1 MSEPQSYDRAVFFI
15 SDRTGITAEMMGH
28 SLLTQFDALDFE
40 QINLPFIDSE
50 EKAQNAVIRINQ
62 AAALYHKKP
71 LVFSTLI
78 KPKVTHL
85 INQSQGIVF
94 DLLNTFIHPLEEELG
109 IHSAYAVGR
118 THGMG
123 SYATYKMRIDALNFS
138 LNNDDGNT
146 LRNFP
151 EADLILIGVSRCGKT
166 PTCLYLSLQYGILAA
181 NYPLIDE
188 DLERS
193 TLPPELEPYR
203 HKLFGLTIAP
213 ERLQQ
218 IRTER
223 RPDSQYA
230 EYQQCQYEVNAAEKI
245 FRAQQIPWL
254 DTSAVSIEEITVT
267 ILQSSGLKRR
277 LHG

>member
-1 MSEPQSYDRAVFFI
+1 MDRAVYFI

-28 SLLTQFDALDFE
+28 SLLTQFESLKFE
-40 QINLPFIDSE
+40 QINLPFIDTP
-50 EKAQNAVIRINQ
+50 EKARQAVSRING
-62 AAALYHKKP
+62 AADQYGKRP

-78 KPKVTHL
+78 NPEVMFE
-85 INQSQGIVF
+85 IEQSRGMIF

-109 IHSAYAVGR
+109 IGSAYAVGR
-118 THGMG
+118 SHGMG
-123 SYATYKMRIDALNFS
+123 VYANYKARIDALNFALS
-138 LNNDDGNT
+138 NDDGNT
-146 LRNFP
+146 LRQFKD
-151 EADLILIGVSRCGKT
+151 ADIILIGVSRCGKT

-181 NYPLIDE
+181 NYPLIDD

-193 TLPPELEPYR
+193 NLPPELETYR
-203 HKLFGLTIAP
+203 KKLFGLTIDP

-223 RPDSQYA
+223 RPDSSYA

-245 FRAQQIPWL
+245 FRSQQIPWL
-254 DTSAVSIEEITVT
+254 DTSTVSIEEIATI
-267 ILQSSGLKRR
+267 ILQTTGLERR